1 MTDKIE
7 IPEEIKIRLQE
18 KFIREDLRLSDA
30 ERFLYDL
37 IQKQDNKI
45 GVGDWYH
52 TEIINNSNLYFY
64 YCEDEGEAVRAS
76 TNSECKK
83 APKELIAGLEK
94 LRNG

>member
-30 ERFLYDL
+30 ERFLWD
-37 IQKQDNKI
+37 IMQKQDNEI
-45 GVGDWYH
+45 GVGD
-52 TEIINNSNLYFY
+52 FC
-64 YCEDEGEAVRAS
+64 YCNDIYRGFRIDYCDNQLHADDRNAEQGY
-76 TNSECKK
+76 KK
-83 APKELIAGLEK
+83 VPEELIAGLEK

>member
-18 KFIREDLRLSDA
+18 KFIRADLRLSDA

-37 IQKQDNKI
+37 IQKQDNEI
-45 GVGDWYH
+45 GVGDWYYLKEH
-52 TEIINNSNLYFY
+52 QGFLFHHCDTMS
-64 YCEDEGEAVRAS
+64 EAISA
-76 TNSECKK
+76 NENPNIKK

-94 LRNG
+94 LREV